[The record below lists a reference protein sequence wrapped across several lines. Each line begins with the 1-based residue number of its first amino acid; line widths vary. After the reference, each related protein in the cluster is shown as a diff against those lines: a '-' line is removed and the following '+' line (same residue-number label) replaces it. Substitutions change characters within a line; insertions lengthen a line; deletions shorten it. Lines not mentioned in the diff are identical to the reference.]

1 MFRSAL
7 MAKNE
12 KGARATAG
20 LGMDETFLTLSHCSR
35 ISTLA
40 EIEGPLK
47 PPFPPL
53 SNAPSSS
60 FPRPF
65 RDSRPSAPRYTSQ
78 RRTRRPLHCA
88 RTSSYP
94 PPFEVSSLTS
104 GDYSHPERINSALVT
119 RNLPFFFMIAFS
131 NLRFDRGI
139 CEQNIINCRC
149 SSSALCVQR
158 QRNGQ

>member
-1 MFRSAL
+1 
-7 MAKNE
+7 
-12 KGARATAG
+12 
-20 LGMDETFLTLSHCSR
+20 MDESFLTLSHCST

-40 EIEGPLK
+40 EIVHTLK

-65 RDSRPSAPRYTSQ
+65 RGFRPSPPRNTWQ
-78 RRTRRPLHCA
+78 RRRRRPLHCA

-104 GDYSHPERINSALVT
+104 GDYSHPDRKSTALGA
-119 RNLPFFFMIAFS
+119 RSLPFSVLSEES
-131 NLRFDRGI
+131 NCRSGRSTR
-139 CEQNIINCRC
+139 EQKMINCRC

-158 QRNGQ
+158 QRSGQ

>member
-1 MFRSAL
+1 MFTR
-7 MAKNE
+7 N
-12 KGARATAG
+12 GTAG
-20 LGMDETFLTLSHCSR
+20 LGMDESFLTLSHCSR

-65 RDSRPSAPRYTSQ
+65 RDFHPSPHRYTSQ

-104 GDYSHPERINSALVT
+104 GDYSHPERKSSALGA
-119 RNLPFFFMIAFS
+119 RSLPFFVLSEDS
-131 NLRFDRGI
+131 NLRSGRSTRD
-139 CEQNIINCRC
+139 QKMINCRC
-149 SSSALCVQR
+149 SASALCVQR
-158 QRNGQ
+158 QRSGQ

>member
-1 MFRSAL
+1 MLAQSSC
-7 MAKNE
+7 
-12 KGARATAG
+12 TAG
-20 LGMDETFLTLSHCSR
+20 LGMDESFLTLSHCSR

-40 EIEGPLK
+40 EIEGPLR

-65 RDSRPSAPRYTSQ
+65 RDFRPSPPRNTWQ
-78 RRTRRPLHCA
+78 RRRRRPLHCA

-104 GDYSHPERINSALVT
+104 GDYSHPERKSSALGA
-119 RNLPFFFMIAFS
+119 RSLPFFVLS
-131 NLRFDRGI
+131 EDSKLRSGRSTR
-139 CEQNIINCRC
+139 EQMMINCRC

-158 QRNGQ
+158 QRSGQ

>member
-1 MFRSAL
+1 
-7 MAKNE
+7 
-12 KGARATAG
+12 
-20 LGMDETFLTLSHCSR
+20 MDESFLTLSHCSR

-65 RDSRPSAPRYTSQ
+65 RDFRPSPPRNTSQ
-78 RRTRRPLHCA
+78 RGTRRPLHCA

-104 GDYSHPERINSALVT
+104 GDYSHPDRKSTALGA
-119 RNLPFFFMIAFS
+119 RSLPFSVLSEES
-131 NLRFDRGI
+131 NFCSGRSTRD
-139 CEQNIINCRC
+139 QKMINCRC

-158 QRNGQ
+158 QRSGQ

>member
-1 MFRSAL
+1 
-7 MAKNE
+7 
-12 KGARATAG
+12 
-20 LGMDETFLTLSHCSR
+20 MDESFLTLSHCLT

-40 EIEGPLK
+40 EIVHPLR

-65 RDSRPSAPRYTSQ
+65 RDFRPSPPRNTWQ
-78 RRTRRPLHCA
+78 RRTRRPLQCA

-104 GDYSHPERINSALVT
+104 GDYSHPERKSSALGA
-119 RNLPFFFMIAFS
+119 RSLPFFVLSEDS
-131 NLRFDRGI
+131 NLRSGRSTR
-139 CEQNIINCRC
+139 EQMMINCRC

-158 QRNGQ
+158 QRSGQ

>member
-1 MFRSAL
+1 
-7 MAKNE
+7 
-12 KGARATAG
+12 
-20 LGMDETFLTLSHCSR
+20 MDESFLTLSHCLT

-40 EIEGPLK
+40 EIVHPLR
-47 PPFPPL
+47 PPSPPL

-65 RDSRPSAPRYTSQ
+65 RDFRPSPSTALLHRQ
-78 RRTRRPLHCA
+78 RVTRRPLHCA

-104 GDYSHPERINSALVT
+104 GDYSRPERKSSALGAQS
-119 RNLPFFFMIAFS
+119 LPFFVLSEES
-131 NLRFDRGI
+131 NFRYGRSI
-139 CEQNIINCRC
+139 REQQMINCRR

-158 QRNGQ
+158 QRSGQ

>member
-1 MFRSAL
+1 
-7 MAKNE
+7 
-12 KGARATAG
+12 
-20 LGMDETFLTLSHCSR
+20 MDESFLTLSHCLT

-40 EIEGPLK
+40 EIVHPLK

-65 RDSRPSAPRYTSQ
+65 RDFRPSPPRNTWQ
-78 RRTRRPLHCA
+78 RRRRRPLHCA

-104 GDYSHPERINSALVT
+104 GDYSHPDRKSSALGT
-119 RNLPFFFMIAFS
+119 QSLPFFVLSEEFNFRYGRS
-131 NLRFDRGI
+131 N
-139 CEQNIINCRC
+139 CEQKLTNCRC
-149 SSSALCVQR
+149 SASALCVQR
-158 QRNGQ
+158 QRSGQ